1 MVGFVVGAVVGKIVV
16 HRSCRIVGFHN
27 VYGHL
32 EPVALGESA
41 RCGRHAVAVYVGVY
55 VVGCVGH
62 VESAHVGSVG
72 GVGHVG
78 CVVGAGVAVDHGVV
92 RRVVS
97 AAHSRLELVGI
108 RLKHGAC
115 LVAQSEASPPCRG
128 VALGVESKRAADK
141 LRAGARVCVAWVVLA
156 KTVVEAFRS
165 EEVVVHCGGK
175 LVAGHVDNC
184 RIGGGVAPCV
194 GGCHI
199 EHA

>member
-1 MVGFVVGAVVGKIVV
+1 M
-16 HRSCRIVGFHN
+16 
-27 VYGHL
+27 
-32 EPVALGESA
+32 
-41 RCGRHAVAVYVGVY
+41 
-55 VVGCVGH
+55 
-62 VESAHVGSVG
+62 
-72 GVGHVG
+72 
-78 CVVGAGVAVDHGVV
+78 
-92 RRVVS
+92 S

-128 VALGVESKRAADK
+128 VAFGVESKRAADK
-141 LRAGARVCVAWVVLA
+141 LRAGARACVAWVVLA

-184 RIGGGVAPCV
+184 RIGGGVAPCI

-199 EHA
+199 EHARAVQSRGGGVVAVGNNLAHSVFPFHSHRIYAAVEFCLKVGFRAACHGGLRSGACRCERQRLAAEVVDICVAFCCKVESRHCALVLQVEEYPFS